1 MLLPF
6 NRQSMRE
13 RNLLDQIENWKHARH
28 GTVAQRLRS
37 ELELC
42 DLVRALRQTPKTKA
56 ASRRDLAEKS
66 RLWVAPLKAI
76 AKAKR
81 KRQANPR

>member
-13 RNLLDQIENWKHARH
+13 RNLLDQIESWKRAKH
-28 GTVAQRLRS
+28 GSAAQRLRS

-42 DLVRALRQTPKTKA
+42 DLIRDLRHSPKTRA
-56 ASRRDLAEKS
+56 ASRRDLAEKA
-66 RLWVAPLKAI
+66 RLWIAPLKAI
-76 AKAKR
+76 AKAER
-81 KRQANPR
+81 KR